1 MPKEPAWLGNE
12 GQKGPSEDSKTSQ
25 DNWCQEM
32 ISKLALWLTKKIN
45 TRNSQWK
52 WPITLINSQSVWV
65 AFPVLIEVWW
75 LSALVAKN
83 QLWKKKKQREGT
95 ERPGPGPRAPP
106 ICTQPPGQPFG
117 TPDVYDLLPGLPS
130 KWQFLESHWRALQA
144 VCYLCGVLWIWFLPE
159 MTSWQTC
166 FPKWQYF
173 TRKWFEI
180 KGQEVDKFSNVLH
193 RPETPTEAWA
203 HGQGGRAISMNQR
216 RSLV

>member
-83 QLWKKKKQREGT
+83 QLWKKKKTKRRYWET
-95 ERPGPGPRAPP
+95 RPRA
-106 ICTQPPGQPFG
+106 QG
-117 TPDVYDLLPGLPS
+117 S
-130 KWQFLESHWRALQA
+130 SHLHAAPRPALWNTR
-144 VCYLCGVLWIWFLPE
+144 CLWS
-159 MTSWQTC
+159 TSWPPFQMAVLGVPLKGFAGCLLFVWSAVDLIFAWNDFLTDL
-166 FPKWQYF
+166 FPKMTVF
-173 TRKWFEI
+173 
-180 KGQEVDKFSNVLH
+180 H
-193 RPETPTEAWA
+193 
-203 HGQGGRAISMNQR
+203 
-216 RSLV
+216 